1 VSHVNLLP
9 PELRQRQAVRRRT
22 SLIVA
27 VGLGLLALVG
37 GFYFLQTQRLAEAQ
51 DDLAVQN
58 DLNDQLQTQIAGL
71 QPFADRQGELAAKQQ
86 LVATLFLNEV
96 SWSSALLD
104 ISRVIPD
111 ASYLTNL
118 TGQLLVSTG
127 TAAAPAGSI
136 DTTLIGSMSFT
147 GIAQESGTI
156 ASWLTRLEQVQGWV
170 NAWVAS
176 AQEDAPF
183 SGIYQFTSGLDLTAS
198 AATDRGQGG
207 VQP

>member
-1 VSHVNLLP
+1 MSQVNLLP

-37 GFYFLQTQRLAEAQ
+37 AFYFLQTQRLAAAQ

-58 DLNDQLQTQIAGL
+58 DLNAQLQTQIAEL
-71 QPFADRQGELAAKQQ
+71 QPFADLQGELAAKQQ

-127 TAAAPAGSI
+127 TVAAPAGST

-170 NAWVAS
+170 NAWVAN
-176 AQEDAPF
+176 AQENAPF
-183 SGIYQFTSGLDLTAS
+183 SGIYEFTSGLDLTAS